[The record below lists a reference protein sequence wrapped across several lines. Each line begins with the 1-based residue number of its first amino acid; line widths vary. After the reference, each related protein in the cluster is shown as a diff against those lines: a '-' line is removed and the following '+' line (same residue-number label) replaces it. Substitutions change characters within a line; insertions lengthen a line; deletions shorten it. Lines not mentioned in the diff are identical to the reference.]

1 MPIESKGEL
10 QNIQSSY
17 RLNGQN
23 YLQWSQVVKTFL
35 KGKGKLSHLMGT
47 GPAAEDATFAKWDEE
62 DSMIMSWLWNSMTP
76 EVSQTCMFLTTTR
89 EVWET
94 VLQTYSKMKDA
105 ALIYEI

>member
-23 YLQWSQVVKTFL
+23 YLQWSQVVKNFL

-47 GPAAEDATFAKWDEE
+47 RPAAEDTTFSIWDEE
-62 DSMIMSWLWNSMTP
+62 DFHDHVMVVELHENRSEP
-76 EVSQTCMFLTTTR
+76 
-89 EVWET
+89 
-94 VLQTYSKMKDA
+94 VLHVPHNR
-105 ALIYEI
+105 